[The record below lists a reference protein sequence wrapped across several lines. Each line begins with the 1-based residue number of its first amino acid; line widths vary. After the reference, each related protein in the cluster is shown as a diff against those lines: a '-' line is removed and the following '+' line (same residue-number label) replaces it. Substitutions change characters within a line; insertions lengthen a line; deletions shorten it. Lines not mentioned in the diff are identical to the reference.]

1 MFGPVFTVF
10 TAISSVYCMI
20 NYRYTDFRVIFSEVF
35 EKTFL
40 LILFLAGLFFINL
53 IIEIY
58 FNTNK
63 TVAEIILYSILIIL
77 FLVLVEFINMYSIK
91 RALFL
96 PDYDQKLRKFS
107 AISINYNSIDKLVKK
122 YTSTLTSLIKVNKLI
137 ILFSDQK
144 EYSKYS
150 NLIEPI
156 FVNNVEEN
164 IVIYDEENK
173 KLLEG
178 YENNESTVKYLGL
191 LKQELSI
198 SVITR
203 LKYLDNA
210 IGYVMLGDKT
220 DGQAFSKYDINFI
233 KGINEIFS
241 VYLYKLKLY
250 LDIKSFNELL
260 QQKIESATAKLQ
272 AQKAELQEKYQF
284 EKDMMGIIGHELRTP
299 ITIARGINELLLEKI
314 KNNTN
319 IDPAYLKEKLE
330 KIFSSIIKEAD
341 LIQTMLSTSH
351 IDNAKVNLQ
360 LSQFDLIELIEFAV
374 TTFKKDANA
383 KNLKLSFIRP
393 EKEIPQII
401 NDQSRVLEI
410 VNNLISNA
418 IKYTNE
424 GSVTVSVSEK
434 NGFIEYSVK
443 DTGIGIPKEEIKK
456 IGKKFYRVNQH
467 LDEKK
472 NIVRAGGTGLGL
484 YVVKG
489 LLKAMGGKL
498 KIESEEGVGS
508 TFTAIFPVIVK
519 LKNKE
524 SF

>member
-1 MFGPVFTVF
+1 MFFK
-10 TAISSVYCMI
+10 YL
-20 NYRYTDFRVIFSEVF
+20 N
-35 EKTFL
+35 
-40 LILFLAGLFFINL
+40 
-53 IIEIY
+53 
-58 FNTNK
+58 
-63 TVAEIILYSILIIL
+63 
-77 FLVLVEFINMYSIK
+77 
-91 RALFL
+91 
-96 PDYDQKLRKFS
+96 
-107 AISINYNSIDKLVKK
+107 KK
-122 YTSTLTSLIKVNKLI
+122 YKVANILIKVVIFESKKIYAYKTKQKVDYKPLLRAISQIGASSEGELELKIFNKYDGTDL
-137 ILFSDQK
+137 SVQQVD
-144 EYSKYS
+144 
-150 NLIEPI
+150 
-156 FVNNVEEN
+156 N
-164 IVIYDEENK
+164 IK
-173 KLLEG
+173 KD
-178 YENNESTVKYLGL
+178 
-191 LKQELSI
+191 LKELSHLI
-198 SVITR
+198 YQSI
-203 LKYLDNA
+203 LYEKSL
-210 IGYVMLGDKT
+210 
-220 DGQAFSKYDINFI
+220 NFNQI
-233 KGINEIFS
+233 
-241 VYLYKLKLY
+241 
-250 LDIKSFNELL
+250 L
-260 QQKIESATAKLQ
+260 QQKVKSATAKLK
-272 AQKAELQEKYQF
+272 AQKAEIEEKYRF
-284 EKDMMGIIGHELRTP
+284 EKDMMGIMGHELRTP
-299 ITIARGINELLLEKI
+299 MTVARGTAELLLEKI

-401 NDQSRVLEI
+401 NDQCRVLEI
-410 VNNLISNA
+410 LNNLISNA

-456 IGKKFYRVNQH
+456 IGKKFYRVNQY

-524 SF
+524 SFKTDGAVYNYDMFKKLDLKNKY